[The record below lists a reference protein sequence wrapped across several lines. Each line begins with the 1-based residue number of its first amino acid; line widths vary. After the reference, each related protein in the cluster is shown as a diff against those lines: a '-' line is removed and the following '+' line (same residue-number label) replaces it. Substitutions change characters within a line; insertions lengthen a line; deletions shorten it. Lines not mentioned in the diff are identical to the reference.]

1 MTTANSRGEQEA
13 VGKVSASSCLAHT
26 TMINNDISAASPG
39 VSEPGPPRRRL
50 PAATRVTQILDAAL
64 QVFSDKGFASA
75 RLDDIAEAAGLS
87 KGGVY
92 THFASKEEIF
102 GALLKRLIQPPMPAA
117 PEALADEEPVTVDL
131 LVRRVVEPM
140 YQSLGDPSVLQ
151 AVRLLL
157 ANGTRVP
164 QAFDQWHQTMLEPH
178 IADVARLLQRGVQQ
192 GTLRSSAITREP
204 RLILSPGIHAML
216 DCVVRGAAAPD
227 AMSAW
232 ERLHVAMLRELLT
245 P

>member
-1 MTTANSRGEQEA
+1 
-13 VGKVSASSCLAHT
+13 
-26 TMINNDISAASPG
+26 
-39 VSEPGPPRRRL
+39 
-50 PAATRVTQILDAAL
+50 
-64 QVFSDKGFASA
+64 
-75 RLDDIAEAAGLS
+75 
-87 KGGVY
+87 
-92 THFASKEEIF
+92 
-102 GALLKRLIQPPMPAA
+102 
-117 PEALADEEPVTVDL
+117 
-131 LVRRVVEPM
+131 M

-164 QAFDQWHQTMLEPH
+164 QAFDQWHQTMFEPH
-178 IADVARLLQRGVQQ
+178 IADVACLLQRGVQQ
-192 GTLRSSAITREP
+192 GTLRNSAITREP

>member
-1 MTTANSRGEQEA
+1 MGYLMTEPPNS
-13 VGKVSASSCLAHT
+13 SSR
-26 TMINNDISAASPG
+26 PG
-39 VSEPGPPRRRL
+39 RPRQSRL
-50 PAATRVTQILDAAL
+50 PR
-64 QVFSDKGFASA
+64 
-75 RLDDIAEAAGLS
+75 
-87 KGGVY
+87 
-92 THFASKEEIF
+92 
-102 GALLKRLIQPPMPAA
+102 
-117 PEALADEEPVTVDL
+117 
-131 LVRRVVEPM
+131 
-140 YQSLGDPSVLQ
+140 
-151 AVRLLL
+151 
-157 ANGTRVP
+157 
-164 QAFDQWHQTMLEPH
+164 

>member
-1 MTTANSRGEQEA
+1 
-13 VGKVSASSCLAHT
+13 
-26 TMINNDISAASPG
+26 MINNDISAASPG

-164 QAFDQWHQTMLEPH
+164 QAFDQWHQTMFEPH
-178 IADVARLLQRGVQQ
+178 IADVARLLQLVSASAQYALQ
-192 GTLRSSAITREP
+192 GPVAEDMRAFIDQATNEADFDP
-204 RLILSPGIHAML
+204 RQFK
-216 DCVVRGAAAPD
+216 VN
-227 AMSAW
+227 MSQADVA
-232 ERLHVAMLRELLT
+232 ERLRAAYGL
-245 P
+245 